1 MKAGRK
7 SVLALGALLLAA
19 TPGPVSAQQT
29 DYLTRDEVTEVREAQ
44 EPVKRVSLF
53 LNYADLRLAVVE
65 KILEAASGGRPPRV
79 DDLQNAMNNY
89 IRAIDDAAANLEI
102 FLERGGVDLRKLRQ
116 PLRKIGTDLL
126 ARLKSIQPPF
136 EEARTDLRW
145 DMEDALE
152 ATQELLTLEK
162 QIPAKPIPPKIPTLV
177 GAAGEKEK
185 APVPGKPTLKRKKEK
200 PPQE

>member
-19 TPGPVSAQQT
+19 TPGPVNAQQT

-53 LNYADLRLAVVE
+53 LNYADLRLAAVE
-65 KILEAASGGRPPRV
+65 KILEAASGGKPPRG
-79 DDLQNAMNNY
+79 DDLQDAMNNY
-89 IRAIDDAAANLEI
+89 IRAIDDAAANLEN

-116 PLRKIGTDLL
+116 PLRESGANLL

-136 EEARTDLRW
+136 EGAREVLRW

-152 ATQELLTLEK
+152 ATQDLLTLEK
-162 QIPAKPIPPKIPTLV
+162 RIPDKPIPPKIPTMV
-177 GAAGEKEK
+177 GATGEKEK
-185 APVPGKPTLKRKKEK
+185 TPVPGKPTLKRKKEK